1 MSQMVEVNSVKTEE
15 RGKTEATV
23 RPGVSAAKRAGA
35 RSWKKPLLLGLGA
48 VVLAGLVIGGVVW
61 SRRGVVEV
69 QTGKVLRQDL
79 AAIVT
84 ASGEIKPS
92 RDRYAAVNAN
102 SFGKIVAVYVKEG
115 DRVTK
120 GQLLMQTESVQQEAD
135 VEAQQAALRTAL
147 ADTAG
152 AEATVASAAAAV
164 RTAEADVQQA
174 QATLDR
180 ASKDFA
186 RAEAMLS
193 DDLISRQVFD
203 QRRTEYEV
211 ARAALEAAEAR
222 LQQAE
227 AQYQQALHARD
238 MSKARVAQARAGLL
252 RLEDVKSKTIY
263 TSPLD
268 GVVTSLP
275 VHEGENVVPGIQNQ
289 PGSLLFQVSDL
300 SVVTAEVKV
309 DETDIVNVKLG
320 QPAEVTI
327 DAFPNKTF
335 KGKVTEIGQ
344 SAIGRTTGLTSG
356 QSATSAEEAKD
367 FRVVVTLDDPP
378 PNMKPG
384 LSTTAKITTATRDDA
399 VTVPIQALAVRLKRD
414 LEAPPEGKKKEEEK
428 TPVTLT
434 AAERE
439 KMKEEVQGV
448 FVVRGGKAVFLPVK
462 TGVMGPTDVEILEGV
477 EPGEEIVTGSFR
489 ALRTLKPDSKV
500 KVNNKP
506 QGPPGGPPS
515 S

>member
-1 MSQMVEVNSVKTEE
+1 MSQLVDVNTVKTEE
-15 RGKTEATV
+15 RGRAEPAV
-23 RPGVSAAKRAGA
+23 GLAPGPAKRPGA

-48 VVLAGLVIGGVVW
+48 VVLIGLVIGGVVW

-79 AAIVT
+79 AAVVT

-102 SFGKIVAVYVKEG
+102 SYGKIVAVYVKEG

-135 VEAQQAALRTAL
+135 VRAQQAALRTAQ
-147 ADTAG
+147 ADAAA
-152 AEATVASAAAAV
+152 AEAAVASTAAAV

-180 ASKDFA
+180 AAKDFA

-193 DDLISRQVFD
+193 DQLISRQVFD

-211 ARAALEAAEAR
+211 ARAALEASEAR
-222 LQQAE
+222 LRQAE
-227 AQYQQALHARD
+227 AQLQQSRHALE
-238 MSKARVAQARAGLL
+238 MSRARVAQAQAALL
-252 RLEDVKSKTIY
+252 RFEDVKSKTIY

-309 DETDIVNVKLG
+309 DETDIVNVRIG

-327 DAFPNKTF
+327 DAIPNKTF

-344 SAIGRTTGLTSG
+344 SAIGRTTGLTTG

-367 FRVVVTLDDPP
+367 FRVVITLDDPP

-384 LSTTAKITTATRDDA
+384 LSTTAKITTATRENA

-414 LEAPPEGKKKEEEK
+414 LEAPKDEKKVEEK
-428 TPVTLT
+428 TPVSLT

-439 KMKEEVQGV
+439 KMKEEIQGV
-448 FVVRGGKAVFLPVK
+448 FVVQGGKAIFKPVK
-462 TGVMGPTDVEILEGV
+462 TGIMGPTDVEIVEGL
-477 EPGEEIVTGSFR
+477 EPGQEIVTGSFR
-489 ALRTLKPDSKV
+489 ALRTLKPESKV

-506 QGPPGGPPS
+506 QGPPGGQQS